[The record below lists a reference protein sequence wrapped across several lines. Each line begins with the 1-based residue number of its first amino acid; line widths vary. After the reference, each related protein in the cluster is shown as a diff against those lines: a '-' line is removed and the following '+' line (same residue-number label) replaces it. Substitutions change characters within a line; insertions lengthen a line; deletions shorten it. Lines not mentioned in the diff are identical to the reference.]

1 MKIAEV
7 SQKTGVSRELIH
19 HYLRQGLLP
28 KSASKAQYSEQQIRL
43 LQQIKTLRDD
53 HHLPLDVIR
62 GVFDYFGFQ
71 PGHIEA
77 LTEADSLSLRMTRLA
92 NAEDVLSNRT
102 VTTEELLRQVQIPAE
117 RLDEYVEAR
126 LVSPVR
132 SDNIER
138 YSAYDAKVI
147 ALCEHG
153 IRLGMPFESLR
164 TVASYVRVAY
174 ELEHADLLYLAPDP
188 SVEPDRLMGEVI
200 ARLEVITSFI
210 QSLLQSLLS
219 RHVLDF
225 HTTPGRQESLDGVIY
240 HPSPSFLRRHRLD
253 RHQED
258 AAQLLSESPGETE
271 GWLSTARLL
280 MHAGRYNE
288 AVFFL
293 EKGLERLEDGSA
305 LRPLYGQALL
315 LAGHR
320 DRAARSLA
328 DCGDDPLCAVYRVL
342 IRYAGADTER
352 ALALALA
359 PAPAPAPARETS
371 PPDAVHCVQLLDD
384 ALARAHD
391 CPTDQRYEVQFLAG
405 WLMTALPKAFRD
417 ADRGLALLS
426 ETLADLQADATAGAG
441 LPGLRDRYLINTA
454 FLLFDAQTHHPATG
468 DDRTPEEDLRT
479 LVCRLDPGCTF
490 AEAIYLQQDAAPQE
504 SP

>member
-1 MKIAEV
+1 MKISEV
-7 SQKTGVSRELIH
+7 SDKTGVSRELIH

-28 KSASKAQYSEQQIRL
+28 RSTSRAQYSEQQIRL

-62 GVFDYFGFQ
+62 GVFDYFGFE

-77 LTEADSLSLRMTRLA
+77 LTEADSLSRRMTRLA
-92 NAEDVLSNRT
+92 NAEDVLSNRI
-102 VTTEELLRQVQIPAE
+102 VTTEQLLRQVQITAE

-132 SDNIER
+132 SDNTDR

-147 ALCEHG
+147 SLCEHG

-174 ELEHADLLYLAPDP
+174 ELEHPDLLYLAPDP
-188 SVEPDRLMGEVI
+188 DADPDRLMGEVI

-225 HTTPGRQESLDGVIY
+225 HNPPGRQESADGVIY
-240 HPSPSFLRRHRLD
+240 RPSPSFLRRHRLD

-258 AAQLLSESPGETE
+258 AAQHLSDSPGEAA

-280 MHAGRYNE
+280 VHAGRYNE

-293 EKGLERLEDGSA
+293 EKGLERLADASA

-320 DRAARSLA
+320 DRAATQLVRCS
-328 DCGDDPLCAVYRVL
+328 DDPLCAVFRVL
-342 IRYAGADTER
+342 LRYAGDSTAGTRAVNLPDAAHCVRLLNE
-352 ALALALA
+352 ALAGIQDR
-359 PAPAPAPARETS
+359 PA
-371 PPDAVHCVQLLDD
+371 
-384 ALARAHD
+384 
-391 CPTDQRYEVQFLAG
+391 DQRYEVRLLSG
-405 WLMTALPKAFRD
+405 WLFTALPKAFRD
-417 ADRGLALLS
+417 ADRGIALLT
-426 ETLADLQADATAGAG
+426 ETLAALQADDTAGSE
-441 LPGLRDRYLINTA
+441 LPGLRERYLINTA
-454 FLLFDAQTHHPATG
+454 FLLFDAQTHHPPAAG
-468 DDRTPEEDLRT
+468 ADPVDRASAEDLRT
-479 LVCRLDPGCTF
+479 LVCRLDPGCAF
-490 AEAIYLQQDAAPQE
+490 ADAIYLQPDTGPQE